1 MSLHVAVVQYAPTT
15 NKSENLAQIVR
26 LVSEAAERGA
36 KLAVLPEYATFTN
49 PVIDE
54 SFVHSAEALDGES
67 VTALRHLSVD
77 RNIAIIAG
85 VNEPDGNGRIYNT
98 LVAIQHGDIEAVYR
112 KLHLYDAFGTHESK
126 WVTPGEMQEPQLLEI
141 NGLKI
146 GMQTC
151 YDLRFP
157 EVSRMLVDAGADVL
171 ALPAEWVPGPLKEF
185 HWTTLLRA
193 RAIENTVYVVAADQS
208 APMGS
213 GHSAIIDPMG
223 IAIASIGEEVGLAH
237 AVLHHDRITSS
248 RATNPALAGRRF
260 TVVPKT
266 KD

>member
-1 MSLHVAVVQYAPTT
+1 MSLHVAVIQYAPAT
-15 NKSENLAQIVR
+15 NKAENLAQIVR
-26 LVSEAAERGA
+26 LVSEAAESGA
-36 KLAVLPEYATFTN
+36 ELAVLPEYATFTN

-54 SFVHSAEALDGES
+54 SFVDSAEDLDGES
-67 VTALRHLSVD
+67 VNAIRKLSVD

-98 LVAIQHGDIEAVYR
+98 LVAIQHGEIEAVYR

-126 WVTPGEMQEPQLLEI
+126 WVTPGEIQEPQLLEI

-237 AVLHHDRITSS
+237 AVLREDRITSARS
-248 RATNPALAGRRF
+248 TNPALSGRRF
-260 TVVPKT
+260 IVVPNG
-266 KD
+266 